1 MAKKRATKKKVTKR
15 AKAKPTKKPPTA
27 RRIDVTEFGID
38 LPAIVAEIKENHIA
52 GMTYAEIA
60 ERAGMPRGSVANVFD
75 GSVKP
80 SLGAVAAIAHG
91 TGGRLVVKYE
101 PPHG

>member
-1 MAKKRATKKKVTKR
+1 MAKNRTTKKAKR
-15 AKAKPTKKPPTA
+15 GNATKKPPTA

-38 LPAIVAEIKENHIA
+38 LPAIVADIKANHLN
-52 GMTYAEIA
+52 GMTYAEVA

-80 SLGAVAAIAHG
+80 SLGAVASIAHA
-91 TGGRLVVKYE
+91 TGGKLVVEYE
-101 PPHG
+101 PPEEQG